1 MNRAFEILAE
11 AGYDF
16 SADWWSLGCILF
28 ELLVGFPP
36 FTAGTAR
43 EVFANVMNYN
53 SILENPRFEDQEE
66 PLIGADAWDLIQR
79 YKNFDFC

>member
-1 MNRAFEILAE
+1 MAE
-11 AGYDF
+11 AGYDYT
-16 SADWWSLGCILF
+16 ADWWSLGTILF

-53 SILENPRFEDQEE
+53 SVLENPQLEDQEE
-66 PLIGADAWDLIQR
+66 PLISRNPWDLIQR
-79 YKNFDFC
+79 